1 MQHYPLAEAK
11 QLIYTHP
18 EALSQS
24 EMYGVA
30 ESFGEGTDG
39 WYDAILTAAR
49 QFPRDPVAN
58 LNAASASVRMKRLTD
73 AKKYLQKAGSSQ
85 DTAYLA
91 GVIKAMEGR
100 AKWKLESGRLILE
113 E

>member
-1 MQHYPLAEAK
+1 M
-11 QLIYTHP
+11 
-18 EALSQS
+18 
-24 EMYGVA
+24 
-30 ESFGEGTDG
+30 
-39 WYDAILTAAR
+39 
-49 QFPRDPVAN
+49 AN

-85 DTAYLA
+85 DAAYLA

-100 AKWKLESGRLILE
+100 AKWKLENGRLILE